1 MALPSTIYRVNI
13 QLSDIDRGRYET
25 LQTTVARHPSETA
38 ERLVA
43 RLLAYALFHEPEL
56 AFTKGIGAG
65 DEPDLWLK
73 GPDGRTLLWVEVGL
87 PEPER
92 LLKAG
97 RHAERVALVA
107 CGRSLASWERM
118 HLARLE
124 GMPNLTVV
132 AIDQAII
139 DSLAGRL
146 ERVIAWSVTVTEGVL
161 YLEIDGDTLETELRA
176 CMGKVPERQ

>member
-1 MALPSTIYRVNI
+1 MALPSTIYRVTI
-13 QLSDIDRGRYET
+13 QLSHIDRERYET

-43 RLLAYALFHEPEL
+43 RLLAFALFHEPEL
-56 AFTKGIGAG
+56 AFTKGISAG

-73 GPDGRTLLWVEVGL
+73 GPDGRVLLWVEVGL

-118 HLARLE
+118 HLAKLE
-124 GMPNLTVV
+124 GMSNLTVV
-132 AIDQAII
+132 ALDQPFIDA
-139 DSLAGRL
+139 LAARL
-146 ERVIAWSVTVTEGVL
+146 ERVITWSVTVTEGVL
-161 YLEIDGDTLETELRA
+161 YLESGGDTLETDLRV
-176 CMGKVPERQ
+176 CMGQGMGR